1 MDRQT
6 AMKRLFAPKTVAVFG
21 GASAAAAISQCRV
34 VGYDGEMFAVNPG
47 RKELNGVQCV
57 ATAADLPK
65 VPDAAFVAAPP
76 NASVQI
82 IRDLSALGAGGA
94 VCYASGFAELGAAGI
109 DLQIELREAAGDMA
123 VVGPNC
129 HGFVNYL
136 DGVALWPDEHG
147 GSRVD
152 SGVALVTQS
161 GNFGI
166 NLSMQQRGVDLGYV
180 ITIGNKS
187 CLGLHDYIEFLIR
200 DSRVTAIGLHIEG
213 IDKVHEFSIAALKAL
228 EAGVPIVAIK
238 TGRSMR
244 GAEINMS
251 HTASLAGE
259 DRLYEAL
266 FQRLGIARCNTV
278 TQFLETLKFLSIAG
292 PLTEPTV
299 GSMSCSGGEASLIA
313 DYAEAV
319 GLDMPK
325 LSESSAVGLAE
336 ILGPKVP
343 LSNPLDYH
351 TYAWGNYE
359 QLNACFSTMLTNA
372 FACTMLVIDYPPGEN
387 ANTASWELAERAL
400 IDAAAS
406 AGQRAVV
413 VSTLPETMP
422 EAARTRLKEAG
433 IAPMQGLDECLS
445 AISAAAKIGAAQKRA
460 ADTLPVRAPE
470 SLAGDPRLLDEL
482 ESKAELA
489 ERGLAVPRASACS
502 AGEAVAA
509 ADAIGYPV
517 VVKALSD
524 EITHKTDAGAVR
536 INLADGAAVAAAVES
551 MSPAFDR
558 FFVEEMARPTVAELI
573 VGVNRDTTFGLTLL
587 IGAGGTL
594 VELID
599 DTVSLLLPVRRD
611 EIAGA
616 VRSLKV
622 MKLIDA
628 WRGGESGDFEGIIDA
643 VCAIA
648 DYATEHNAT
657 LVELDVNPLIVTPR
671 GAIAAD
677 AVIRRTG
684 Q

>member
-1 MDRQT
+1 MDRYT
-6 AMKRLFAPKTVAVFG
+6 AMKRLFTPRTVAVFG
-21 GASAAAAISQCRV
+21 GAGAGTAIEQCRIA
-34 VGYDGEMFAVNPG
+34 GFDGDLFAVNPG
-47 RKELNGVQCV
+47 RTELNGIPCV
-57 ATAADLPK
+57 ASAGDLPL

-76 NASVQI
+76 AASVEI
-82 IRDLSALGAGGA
+82 IRQLSALGAGGA
-94 VCYASGFAELGAAGI
+94 VCYASGFAELGDAGI
-109 DLQIELREAAGDMA
+109 DLQNALQEAAGDMA

-129 HGFVNYL
+129 HGFLNYL

-152 SGVALVTQS
+152 SGIALVTQS

-180 ITIGNKS
+180 ITVGNMS
-187 CLGLHDYIEFLIR
+187 CLGLNDYIEFLIR
-200 DSRVTAIGLHIEG
+200 DTRVTAIGLHIEG
-213 IDKVHEFSIAALKAL
+213 IDKVHEFSIAAIKAL

-238 TGRSMR
+238 TGRSAR

-259 DRLYEAL
+259 DRLYDAL
-266 FQRLGIARCNTV
+266 FRRLGIARCHTV
-278 TQFLETLKFLSIAG
+278 TQFLETLKFLSITG
-292 PLTEPTV
+292 TLPDSTV

-313 DYAEAV
+313 DYADAA
-319 GLDMPK
+319 GLDLPQ
-325 LSESSAVGLAE
+325 LSERSAGGLAK
-336 ILGPKVP
+336 ILGPRVP

-359 QLNACFSTMLTNA
+359 QLNACFSTMLTNS
-372 FACTMLVIDYPPGEN
+372 FACAMLVIDYPPGVN
-387 ANTASWELAERAL
+387 ADTSNWELAEKAL

-406 AGQRAVV
+406 TGQKAVV

-445 AISAAAKIGAAQKRA
+445 AISAAARIGTAQKRA

-470 SLAGDPRLLDEL
+470 SLAGEARLLDEF
-482 ESKAELA
+482 ESKTELA
-489 ERGLAVPRASACS
+489 ERGLPVPRGSACV
-502 AGEAVAA
+502 ADNAVAE

-524 EITHKTDAGAVR
+524 AIAHKTDAGAVHV
-536 INLADGAAVAAAVES
+536 NLPDAAAVAAAVES
-551 MSPAFDR
+551 MSPR
-558 FFVEEMARPTVAELI
+558 FERFLVEAMVGPTVAELI
-573 VGVNRDTTFGLTLL
+573 VGVHRDLTFGLTLL

-594 VELID
+594 VELLD
-599 DTVSLLLPVRRD
+599 DTVSLLMPVRRD
-611 EIAGA
+611 EIAAA

-622 MKLIDA
+622 MRLIDS
-628 WRGGESGDFEGIIDA
+628 WRGEKAGDFESIIDA
-643 VCAIA
+643 TCAIA
-648 DYATEHNAT
+648 DYATEHSAT
-657 LVELDVNPLIVTPR
+657 LAELDVNPLIVTPD

-677 AVIRRTG
+677 AVIRRSG
-684 Q
+684 H